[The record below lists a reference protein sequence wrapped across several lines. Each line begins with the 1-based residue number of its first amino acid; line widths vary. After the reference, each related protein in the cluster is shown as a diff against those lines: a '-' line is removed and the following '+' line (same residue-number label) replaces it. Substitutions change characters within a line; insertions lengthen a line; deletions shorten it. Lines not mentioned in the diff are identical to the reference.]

1 MSRKLIKLIEMKKI
15 KFLMLLFVG
24 LSIFSF
30 TSCSKDDETVID
42 IRDQYVGNWNRTMT
56 GALTLFSNG
65 QTIGTI
71 PVNDNSTITI
81 SKSGT
86 DKLIIDGVT
95 YFVNGTNLSSNPSP
109 LTESSNG
116 VNVVAT
122 VISNGTL
129 GSNII
134 NLNENITGTW
144 NATNGTSGNLSG
156 NAIGVLTR

>member
-1 MSRKLIKLIEMKKI
+1 
-15 KFLMLLFVG
+15 
-24 LSIFSF
+24 
-30 TSCSKDDETVID
+30 
-42 IRDQYVGNWNRTMT
+42 MT